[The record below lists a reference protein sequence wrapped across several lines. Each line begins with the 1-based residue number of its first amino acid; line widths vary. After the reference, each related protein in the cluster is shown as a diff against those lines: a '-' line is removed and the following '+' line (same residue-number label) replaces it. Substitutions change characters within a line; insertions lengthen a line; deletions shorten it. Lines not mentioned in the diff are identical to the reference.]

1 MEEVIEG
8 IETEQIR
15 SITFQRLKSY
25 TLQLLELLQNPQNQN
40 QNQKHCSVTVIPEFL
55 RFLQNSSP
63 STLQPF
69 FE

>member
-40 QNQKHCSVTVIPEFL
+40 QKHCSVTVIPEFL